1 MQVIKTLSSGF
12 NNPLGLA
19 IEGRFAPLMRQAS
32 TRKRY
37 SVPMF
42 QFFRRAL
49 QLFTRKFN
57 VPFLVK
63 QDFAPD
69 GRYFQNIYKQ
79 RLFGKST
86 SVSGPGSSLDATK
99 VIRESIFEL
108 FDQHGIRTIADIPCG
123 DFLWFSAMEF
133 KDLKYTGFDIVPEL
147 ISELREVFPGQ
158 QFDIHDATSDLLESY
173 DLILCRDLLV
183 HLTNEQARRVIDN
196 FKKSGST
203 YLLATTFVNL
213 EGNVELRVPRIGV
226 GWRPLNL
233 AIFPFNLGSPIMTIN
248 ENSSEGRGRYQDK
261 SLGLWKLN

>member
-1 MQVIKTLSSGF
+1 
-12 NNPLGLA
+12 
-19 IEGRFAPLMRQAS
+19 
-32 TRKRY
+32 
-37 SVPMF
+37 MF
-42 QFFRRAL
+42 RFFRRAL
-49 QLFTRKFN
+49 QLFTREFN

-63 QDFAPD
+63 QDFVPD
-69 GRYFQNIYKQ
+69 GQYFQDIYKQ

-99 VIRESIFEL
+99 VIREFIVEL
-108 FDQHGIRTIADIPCG
+108 FGQYGIQTIADIPCG
-123 DFLWFSAMEF
+123 DFLWFRAMEL

-147 ISELREVFPGQ
+147 ISELREEFPGQ
-158 QFDIHDATSDLLESY
+158 QFDIHDATSDLLGAY

-183 HLTNEQARRVIDN
+183 HLTNEQALRVIDN

-213 EGNVELRVPRIGV
+213 DRNLELRVPRIGV

-233 AIFPFNLGSPIMTIN
+233 SVFPFNLGSPIRTIN
-248 ENSSEGRGRYQDK
+248 ENSSEGRGRYLDK

>member
-1 MQVIKTLSSGF
+1 
-12 NNPLGLA
+12 
-19 IEGRFAPLMRQAS
+19 
-32 TRKRY
+32 
-37 SVPMF
+37 MF
-42 QFFRRAL
+42 RFFRRAL

-63 QDFAPD
+63 QDFVPN
-69 GRYFQNIYKQ
+69 GRYFQDIYKR

-86 SVSGPGSSLDATK
+86 SASGPGSSLDATK
-99 VIRESIFEL
+99 VTRESIVQL
-108 FDQHGIRTIADIPCG
+108 FDQYGIRTIADLPCG
-123 DFLWFSAMEF
+123 DFLWFRAIEL
-133 KDLKYTGFDIVPEL
+133 KDLKYIGFDIVPEL

-158 QFDIHDATSDLLESY
+158 QFDIHDATSDLLGTY

-183 HLTNEQARRVIDN
+183 HLTNEQALKVIDN
-196 FKKSGST
+196 FKESGST

-213 EGNVELRVPRIGV
+213 ERNVELRVPRFGV

-233 AIFPFNLGSPIMTIN
+233 AVFPFNLGSPIRTIN

>member
-1 MQVIKTLSSGF
+1 MLQD
-12 NNPLGLA
+12 
-19 IEGRFAPLMRQAS
+19 S
-32 TRKRY
+32 TRERY
-37 SVPMF
+37 SAPVF
-42 QFFRRAL
+42 RFFRRAL
-49 QLFTRKFN
+49 QLFTRTFN

-63 QDFAPD
+63 QDFVPD
-69 GRYFQNIYKQ
+69 RGYFQVIYNQ

-86 SVSGPGSSLDATK
+86 SASGPGSSLDATK
-99 VIRESIFEL
+99 VIREFIVEL
-108 FDQHGIRTIADIPCG
+108 IDECGIRTIADIPCG
-123 DFLWFSAMEF
+123 DFLWFRAMEL

-158 QFDIHDATSDLLESY
+158 KFDIHDATSDLLGSY

-183 HLTNEQARRVIDN
+183 HLTNEQSLRVIDN

-213 EGNVELRVPRIGV
+213 ETNVELCVPRIGV

-233 AIFPFNLGSPIMTIN
+233 AVFPFNLGRPIRTIN
-248 ENSSEGRGRYQDK
+248 ENCSEGLGRYQDK

>member
-1 MQVIKTLSSGF
+1 MI
-12 NNPLGLA
+12 
-19 IEGRFAPLMRQAS
+19 RFF
-32 TRKRY
+32 T
-37 SVPMF
+37 
-42 QFFRRAL
+42 RAL

-63 QDFAPD
+63 QDFVPD
-69 GRYFQNIYKQ
+69 GRYFQDIYKR

-86 SVSGPGSSLDATK
+86 SASGPGSSLDATK

-108 FDQHGIRTIADIPCG
+108 FDQYGIRTIADIPCG
-123 DFLWFSAMEF
+123 DFLWFRSMTL
-133 KDLKYTGFDIVPEL
+133 KDLKYNGFDIVPEL
-147 ISELREVFPGQ
+147 ISELREEFPGQ
-158 QFDIHDATSDLLESY
+158 QFDIHDATSHLLGTY

-183 HLTNEQARRVIDN
+183 HLTNEQALRVIEN

-213 EGNVELRVPRIGV
+213 DVNVELRVPRIGI

-233 AIFPFNLGSPIMTIN
+233 AEFPFNLGSPIRTIN
-248 ENSSEGRGRYQDK
+248 ENSLEGRGRYQDK

>member
-1 MQVIKTLSSGF
+1 M
-12 NNPLGLA
+12 
-19 IEGRFAPLMRQAS
+19 
-32 TRKRY
+32 
-37 SVPMF
+37 
-42 QFFRRAL
+42 

-63 QDFAPD
+63 QDFVPD
-69 GRYFQNIYKQ
+69 GQYFQDIYKQ

-99 VIRESIFEL
+99 VIRESIVEL
-108 FDQHGIRTIADIPCG
+108 FDQYEIQTIADVPCG
-123 DFLWFSAMEF
+123 DFLWFKAMEL
-133 KDLKYTGFDIVPEL
+133 KNLKYTGFDIVPEL
-147 ISELREVFPGQ
+147 ISDLREAFPGQ
-158 QFDIHDATSDLLESY
+158 QFDTHDATSDLLGTY

-183 HLTNEQARRVIDN
+183 HLTNEQALRVINN
-196 FKKSGST
+196 FKKSDST

-213 EGNVELRVPRIGV
+213 ETNVELRVPRIGV

-233 AIFPFNLGSPIMTIN
+233 AVFPFNLGSPIRTIN

>member
-1 MQVIKTLSSGF
+1 M
-12 NNPLGLA
+12 
-19 IEGRFAPLMRQAS
+19 
-32 TRKRY
+32 
-37 SVPMF
+37 
-42 QFFRRAL
+42 

-63 QDFAPD
+63 QDFVPD
-69 GRYFQNIYKQ
+69 GQYFQDIYKQ

-99 VIRESIFEL
+99 VIRELIVEIFG
-108 FDQHGIRTIADIPCG
+108 QYGIQTIADIPCG
-123 DFLWFSAMEF
+123 DFLWFRAMEL

-147 ISELREVFPGQ
+147 ISDLREIFPGQ
-158 QFDIHDATSDLLESY
+158 QFDIHDATSDLLGTY

-183 HLTNEQARRVIDN
+183 HLTNDQSLRVIDN

-213 EGNVELRVPRIGV
+213 ETNVELRVPRIGV

-233 AIFPFNLGSPIMTIN
+233 AIFPFNLGRPIRTIN
-248 ENSSEGRGRYQDK
+248 ENSSEGFGRYQDK

>member
-1 MQVIKTLSSGF
+1 MV
-12 NNPLGLA
+12 
-19 IEGRFAPLMRQAS
+19 
-32 TRKRY
+32 RY
-37 SVPMF
+37 
-42 QFFRRAL
+42 FRRAL

-63 QDFAPD
+63 QDFVPD
-69 GRYFQNIYKQ
+69 GRYFQSIYNQ

-86 SVSGPGSSLDATK
+86 SASGPGSSLDATK

-108 FDQHGIRTIADIPCG
+108 FDRYGIRTIADIPCG
-123 DFLWFSAMEF
+123 DFLWFRAMEL
-133 KDLKYTGFDIVPEL
+133 KDLKYAGFDIVPEL
-147 ISELREVFPGQ
+147 ISELREVFPEQ
-158 QFDIHDATSDLLESY
+158 QFDIHDATSDLLGTY

-183 HLTNEQARRVIDN
+183 HLTNEQAVKVIEN

-213 EGNVELRVPRIGV
+213 ETNVELRVPRIGV

-233 AIFPFNLGSPIMTIN
+233 AVFPFSLGNPIRTIN